1 MLAVAG
7 VLDRTVGGRGYR
19 DMRHFKFKGSN
30 FYDPLI
36 EDGNA
41 GWRRTIY
48 RFVPRGGRN
57 PFLDTFDCPDPSAAA
72 QRRPVTTTPLQALAL
87 LNNDLVFRLADTLA
101 ERAHRET
108 AQDQQAQIAWIVKH
122 TLGREPEPQELQQA
136 LQFSREFGLPA
147 WCRVLLNSNE
157 FVYIR

>member
-1 MLAVAG
+1 
-7 VLDRTVGGRGYR
+7 
-19 DMRHFKFKGSN
+19 
-30 FYDPLI
+30 
-36 EDGNA
+36 
-41 GWRRTIY
+41 
-48 RFVPRGGRN
+48 
-57 PFLDTFDCPDPSAAA
+57 
-72 QRRPVTTTPLQALAL
+72 ALAL